1 MMSCR
6 VRPRACCGCTCGR
19 IGIRKKKAV
28 MVVARV
34 KMRLGWVRRVVL
46 MVMVI
51 VGMTRNMGVGSP
63 VEVHFFPFSI
73 PQTGGVFITVL

>member
-1 MMSCR
+1 
-6 VRPRACCGCTCGR
+6 
-19 IGIRKKKAV
+19 